1 MPCPTGSFKIISRG
15 KGQSCMA
22 SCAYYSGEKK
32 YSEYECCWKYPH
44 SSPARVKQV
53 EVMLPSN
60 APRAYADPQ
69 TLWNAVEAAET
80 SVNAQTARSML
91 FALPHELTDE
101 QNLALVRDFCQ
112 KEFVDKGMVCN
123 FFYHDKGDGNPH
135 VHIMLTLRAMDENGK
150 WLPKSKNVYALGE
163 NGNRI
168 RTPNG
173 SWKRVKVD
181 TVDWNERKYGEI
193 WRRDWAAAQN
203 AALKAAGRMERVDM
217 RSLERQG
224 VEDRLPQKHLG
235 LTTSALER
243 KGVSSERGD
252 ENRKIISVNKVLA
265 SLQKTVRGI
274 GAWLDELRKAVS
286 RQQIIESPDDYP
298 LSDVIT
304 AYLDMRKDGRET
316 WNRYAQEKG
325 AVHDLKDG
333 FKAVSF
339 LSNHELYTV
348 GQLRRYIAET
358 KQVFSKIKAEST
370 AKERRIRDI
379 DALFGAIQTIRELKP
394 IQQEYESIHWSG
406 KREKFK
412 AEHGGELSR
421 LQKALWLREKI
432 VKSLGLASPLDKE
445 QRMALKAERTRLEAE
460 REALL
465 PKLEEVKAELAELNC
480 IRYWTRKVVPDA
492 LPRVSDG
499 RVSIEDAMEAA
510 ANRKELEQVEI
521 EAAQTALR
529 ELEESK
535 SLQSERKQTDNSIY
549 LFTPTRPRPSAQR

>member
-22 SCAYYSGEKK
+22 SCAYYSGKKK

-44 SSPARVKQV
+44 SSSSRVKWV

-69 TLWNAVEAAET
+69 TLWNAVDAAET

-91 FALPHELTDE
+91 FALPRELTDE

-123 FFYHDKGDGNPH
+123 FFYHDKDDGNPH

-150 WLPKSKNVYALGE
+150 WLPKSKNVYALDE

-173 SWKRVKVD
+173 SWKRIKVD

-193 WRRDWAAAQN
+193 WRQDWATAQN
-203 AALKAAGRMERVDM
+203 AALEAAGRAERVDM

-235 LTTSALER
+235 PTASALEH

-252 ENRKIISVNKVLA
+252 ENRKIISVNKMLA

-274 GAWLDELRKAVS
+274 GDWLDKLRKAVNC
-286 RQQIIESPDDYP
+286 QQIIESPDDYP
-298 LSDVIT
+298 LSEFIS
-304 AYLDMRKDGRET
+304 AYLDMRKEGRET

-339 LSNHELYTV
+339 LSNHELYTA
-348 GQLRRYIAET
+348 GQLGRYIAET
-358 KQVFSKIKAEST
+358 KQAFSKIKAEST

-394 IQQEYESIHWSG
+394 IQQEYESIHWNG

-412 AEHGGELSR
+412 AEHGDELNR
-421 LQKALWLREKI
+421 LQKAIWLREKL
-432 VKSLGLASPLDKE
+432 VKSLGLASPLDKD

-460 REALL
+460 RETLL
-465 PKLEEVKAELAELNC
+465 PKLEEVKAELAELNR
-480 IRYWTRKVVPDA
+480 IRYWTRKVIPDA

-499 RVSIEDAMEAA
+499 RVSVEDAVETAV
-510 ANRKELEQVEI
+510 NRKELEQVINDAEKN
-521 EAAQTALR
+521 ALR
-529 ELEESK
+529 QSDDP
-535 SLQSERKQTDNSIY
+535 LQTNQ
-549 LFTPTRPRPSAQR
+549 SAPIHFLAI

>member
-22 SCAYYSGEKK
+22 SCAYYTGEKK

-44 SSPARVKQV
+44 SSPSRVKLV

-69 TLWNAVEAAET
+69 TLWNAVDAAET

-91 FALPHELTDE
+91 FALPRELTDE

-123 FFYHDKGDGNPH
+123 FFYHDKDDGNPH

-150 WLPKSKNVYALGE
+150 WLPKSKNVYALDE

-173 SWKRVKVD
+173 SWKRIKVD

-193 WRRDWAAAQN
+193 WRQDWAAAQN

-235 LTTSALER
+235 PTASALER
-243 KGVSSERGD
+243 KGISSERGD
-252 ENRKIISVNKVLA
+252 ENRKIISVNKMLA
-265 SLQKTVRGI
+265 SLQKTVREI

-348 GQLRRYIAET
+348 GQLGQYIAET
-358 KQVFSKIKAEST
+358 QRTFSKIKAEST

-379 DALFGAIQTIRELKP
+379 DALFGAIQTMKELKP
-394 IQQEYESIHWSG
+394 IQKEYESIHWNG

-421 LQKALWLREKI
+421 LQKALWLREKL

-445 QRMALKAERTRLEAE
+445 QRAALKAERTRLEAE

-465 PKLEEVKAELAELNC
+465 PKLEEVKTELTELNR
-480 IRYWTRKVVPDA
+480 IRYWTRKVIPDA

-499 RVSIEDAMEAA
+499 RVSVEDAMEAA
-510 ANRKELEQVEI
+510 GNRKELEQI
-521 EAAQTALR
+521 GDEAAQVALR
-529 ELEESK
+529 ELEEPK
-535 SLQSERKQTDNSIY
+535 PLQSERKQTDKEI
-549 LFTPTRPRPSAQR
+549 

>member
-22 SCAYYSGEKK
+22 SCAYYSGKKK

-44 SSPARVKQV
+44 SSPARVKWV
-53 EVMLPSN
+53 EVMLPPN

-69 TLWNAVEAAET
+69 TLWNAVDAAET

-91 FALPHELTDE
+91 FALPCELTDE

-112 KEFVDKGMVCN
+112 KEFVDKGMICN

-150 WLPKSKNVYALGE
+150 WLPKSKNVYALDE

-168 RTPNG
+168 RAPNR
-173 SWKRVKVD
+173 SWKRVKVN

-193 WRRDWAAAQN
+193 WRQDWAAAQN
-203 AALKAAGRMERVDM
+203 AALEAAGRAERVDM

-235 LTTSALER
+235 PTASALER

-252 ENRKIISVNKVLA
+252 ENRKIISVNKMLA
-265 SLQKTVRGI
+265 SLQKIVRGI

-298 LSDVIT
+298 LSDVIA
-304 AYLDMRKDGRET
+304 AYLDMRRDGRET

-339 LSNHELYTV
+339 LYNHELYTV
-348 GQLRRYIAET
+348 GQLGRYIAET
-358 KQVFSKIKAEST
+358 KQTFSKIKAKST

-379 DALFGAIQTIRELKP
+379 DALFGASQTIRELKP
-394 IQQEYESIHWSG
+394 VQQEYESIHWNG
-406 KREKFK
+406 RREKFK
-412 AEHGGELSR
+412 AEHGDELSR
-421 LQKALWLREKI
+421 LQKAIWLREKLI
-432 VKSLGLASPLDKE
+432 KSLGLASPLDKE
-445 QRMALKAERTRLEAE
+445 QRAALKTERAQLEAE
-460 REALL
+460 RKALL
-465 PKLEEVKAELAELNC
+465 PKIEEVKAEMAELNR

-499 RVSIEDAMEAA
+499 RVSVEDAVETAV
-510 ANRKELEQVEI
+510 NRKELEQVED
-521 EAAQTALR
+521 EATQTALR
-529 ELEESK
+529 ELKESK
-535 SLQSERKQTDNSIY
+535 PPQSERKQTDKLI
-549 LFTPTRPRPSAQR
+549 

>member
-22 SCAYYSGEKK
+22 SCAYYAGEKK

-44 SSPARVKQV
+44 SSPARVKWV

-69 TLWNAVEAAET
+69 TLWNAVDAAET

-91 FALPHELTDE
+91 FALPRELTDE

-150 WLPKSKNVYALGE
+150 WLPKSKNVYALDE

-168 RTPNG
+168 RAPNG
-173 SWKRVKVD
+173 SWKRVKVN

-193 WRRDWAAAQN
+193 WRQDWAAAQN
-203 AALKAAGRMERVDM
+203 AALEAAGRAERVDM

-235 LTTSALER
+235 PTASALER
-243 KGVSSERGD
+243 KGASSERGD
-252 ENRKIISVNKVLA
+252 ENRKIISVNKMLA
-265 SLQKTVRGI
+265 SLQKIVRGI

-304 AYLDMRKDGRET
+304 AYLDMRRDGRET

-325 AVHDLKDG
+325 AVHDLK
-333 FKAVSF
+333 
-339 LSNHELYTV
+339 
-348 GQLRRYIAET
+348 
-358 KQVFSKIKAEST
+358 
-370 AKERRIRDI
+370 
-379 DALFGAIQTIRELKP
+379 
-394 IQQEYESIHWSG
+394 
-406 KREKFK
+406 
-412 AEHGGELSR
+412 
-421 LQKALWLREKI
+421 
-432 VKSLGLASPLDKE
+432 
-445 QRMALKAERTRLEAE
+445 AE

-465 PKLEEVKAELAELNC
+465 PKLEEVKGELAELNR
-480 IRYWTRKVVPDA
+480 IRYWTRKVIPDS
-492 LPRVSDG
+492 LPHVLDG
-499 RVSIEDAMEAA
+499 RVSVEDAVETA
-510 ANRKELEQVEI
+510 ANRKELEQVINDAEKN
-521 EAAQTALR
+521 ALR
-529 ELEESK
+529 QSDDPLQTNK
-535 SLQSERKQTDNSIY
+535 SAPIHFLAI
-549 LFTPTRPRPSAQR
+549 

>member
-44 SSPARVKQV
+44 SSSSRVKWV
-53 EVMLPSN
+53 EVVLPPN

-69 TLWNAVEAAET
+69 TLWNAVDAAET

-91 FALPHELTDE
+91 FALPRELTDE

-123 FFYHDKGDGNPH
+123 FFYHDEGDGNPH

-150 WLPKSKNVYALGE
+150 WLPKSKNVYALDE

-168 RTPNG
+168 RAPNG

-193 WRRDWAAAQN
+193 WRQDWAAAQN
-203 AALKAAGRMERVDM
+203 AALEAAGRMERVDM

-235 LTTSALER
+235 PTASALER
-243 KGVSSERGD
+243 KGISSERGD
-252 ENRKIISVNKVLA
+252 ENRKIISGNKMLA

-274 GAWLDELRKAVS
+274 GDWLDELRKAVS

-316 WNRYAQEKG
+316 WSRYAQEKG

-348 GQLRRYIAET
+348 GQLGQYIIET
-358 KQVFSKIKAEST
+358 KQEFSKIKAEFT

-394 IQQEYESIHWSG
+394 IQQEYESIHWNG

-412 AEHGGELSR
+412 TEHGDELSR
-421 LQKALWLREKI
+421 LQKAIWFREKLT
-432 VKSLGLASPLDKE
+432 KSLGLASPLDKE
-445 QRMALKAERTRLEAE
+445 QRAALKTERAQLEAE

-465 PKLEEVKAELAELNC
+465 PKLEEVKAELAELNR
-480 IRYWTRKVVPDA
+480 IRYWTRKVIPDA

-499 RVSIEDAMEAA
+499 RVSIKDAMEAA
-510 ANRKELEQVEI
+510 INRKELVQ
-521 EAAQTALR
+521 AQENMLDRIAFGIDKSVK
-529 ELEESK
+529 EKSVLENKNSP
-535 SLQSERKQTDNSIY
+535 KQK
-549 LFTPTRPRPSAQR
+549 

>member
-1 MPCPTGSFKIISRG
+1 
-15 KGQSCMA
+15 MA

-44 SSPARVKQV
+44 SSSSRVKQV
-53 EVMLPSN
+53 EVMLPPN

-69 TLWNAVEAAET
+69 TLWNAVDAAET

-91 FALPHELTDE
+91 FALPRELTDE

-150 WLPKSKNVYALGE
+150 WLPKSKNVYALDE

-168 RTPNG
+168 RAPNG

-193 WRRDWAAAQN
+193 WRQDWAAAQN
-203 AALKAAGRMERVDM
+203 AALKAAGRAERVDM

-235 LTTSALER
+235 PTASALER

-252 ENRKIISVNKVLA
+252 ENRKIISVNKMLA

-348 GQLRRYIAET
+348 GQLGRYIGET
-358 KQVFSKIKAEST
+358 KQKFSKIKAESAT
-370 AKERRIRDI
+370 KERRIRDI

-394 IQQEYESIHWSG
+394 VQQEYEGIRWNG

-412 AEHGGELSR
+412 AEHGDELSR
-421 LQKALWLREKI
+421 LQKAIWLREKL

-445 QRMALKAERTRLEAE
+445 QRAALKTERAQLEAE

-465 PKLEEVKAELAELNC
+465 PKLEEVKAELAELNR
-480 IRYWTRKVVPDA
+480 IRYWTRKVIPDA

-499 RVSIEDAMEAA
+499 RVSIKDAMEAA
-510 ANRKELEQVEI
+510 INRKELVQ
-521 EAAQTALR
+521 AQENMLDRIAFGIDKSVK
-529 ELEESK
+529 EKSVLENKNSP
-535 SLQSERKQTDNSIY
+535 KQK
-549 LFTPTRPRPSAQR
+549 

>member
-32 YSEYECCWKYPH
+32 YSEYERCWKYPH
-44 SSPARVKQV
+44 SSPSRVKRV
-53 EVMLPSN
+53 EVMLPPN

-69 TLWNAVEAAET
+69 TLWNAVDAAEM

-91 FALPHELTDE
+91 FALPRELTYE
-101 QNLALVRDFCQ
+101 QNLALVRNFCQ
-112 KEFVDKGMVCN
+112 KEFVAKGMICN

-150 WLPKSKNVYALGE
+150 WLPKSKNVCALDE

-168 RTPNG
+168 RAPNG

-181 TVDWNERKYGEI
+181 TVDWNERRYGEI
-193 WRRDWAAAQN
+193 WRQDWAAAQN
-203 AALKAAGRMERVDM
+203 AALEAAGRMERVDM

-235 LTTSALER
+235 PTASALER
-243 KGVSSERGD
+243 KGISSERGD
-252 ENRKIISVNKVLA
+252 ENRKIISVNKMLA

-274 GAWLDELRKAVS
+274 GAWLDELCKAVS

-304 AYLDMRKDGRET
+304 AYLDMRKNGRET

-333 FKAVSF
+333 FKAVSC

-348 GQLRRYIAET
+348 GQLGRYIAET
-358 KQVFSKIKAEST
+358 KQAFSKIKAESA

-394 IQQEYESIHWSG
+394 IQQEYESIHWNG

-412 AEHGGELSR
+412 AEHGDELNR
-421 LQKALWLREKI
+421 LQKAIWLREKLM
-432 VKSLGLASPLDKE
+432 KSLGLASPLDKE
-445 QRMALKAERTRLEAE
+445 QRAALKTERIQLEAE

-465 PKLEEVKAELAELNC
+465 PKLEEIKSELAELNR
-480 IRYWTRKVVPDA
+480 IRYWTRKVIPDA
-492 LPRVSDG
+492 LPRVSNG
-499 RVSIEDAMEAA
+499 RVSVEDAMETVS
-510 ANRKELEQVEI
+510 NRKELEQV
-521 EAAQTALR
+521 ANDAVKSALR
-529 ELEESK
+529 QSNDAHQTNK
-535 SLQSERKQTDNSIY
+535 SVPIHL
-549 LFTPTRPRPSAQR
+549 SAI

>member
-22 SCAYYSGEKK
+22 SCAYYAGEKK

-44 SSPARVKQV
+44 SSPARVKWV
-53 EVMLPSN
+53 EVMLPPN

-69 TLWNAVEAAET
+69 TLWNAVDAAET

-91 FALPHELTDE
+91 FALPRELTDE

-150 WLPKSKNVYALGE
+150 WLPKSKNVYALDE

-168 RTPNG
+168 RVTNG
-173 SWKRVKVD
+173 SWKRVKVN

-193 WRRDWAAAQN
+193 WRQDWATTQN
-203 AALKAAGRMERVDM
+203 AALKAAGRAERVDM

-224 VEDRLPQKHLG
+224 VEDHLPQKHLG
-235 LTTSALER
+235 PTASALER
-243 KGVSSERGD
+243 KGISSERGD
-252 ENRKIISVNKVLA
+252 ENRKIISVNKMLA
-265 SLQKTVRGI
+265 SLQKIVRGI
-274 GAWLDELRKAVS
+274 GAWLDELRKAVG
-286 RQQIIESPDDYP
+286 RQQIIGSPDDYP

-304 AYLDMRKDGRET
+304 AYLDMRKDGHET

-348 GQLRRYIAET
+348 GQLGHYIAET
-358 KQVFSKIKAEST
+358 QRIFSKIKAGST

-379 DALFGAIQTIRELKP
+379 DALFGVIQTMKELNL
-394 IQQEYESIHWSG
+394 IQQEYESIHWNG

-412 AEHGGELSR
+412 AEHGDELNR
-421 LQKALWLREKI
+421 LQKAIWLREKLI
-432 VKSLGLASPLDKE
+432 KSLGLASPLDKE
-445 QRMALKAERTRLEAE
+445 QRIALKAERTRLEAE

-465 PKLEEVKAELAELNC
+465 PKLEEVKAEMAELNR

-492 LPRVSDG
+492 LPRMSDG
-499 RVSIEDAMEAA
+499 RVSVEDAMETAG
-510 ANRKELEQVEI
+510 NRKELEQVED

-529 ELEESK
+529 ELKESRH
-535 SLQSERKQTDNSIY
+535 LQSERKQTDKLI
-549 LFTPTRPRPSAQR
+549 

>member
-44 SSPARVKQV
+44 SSLSRVKWV

-69 TLWNAVEAAET
+69 TLWNAVDAAET

-91 FALPHELTDE
+91 FALPRELTDE

-150 WLPKSKNVYALGE
+150 WLPKSKNVYSLDE

-168 RTPNG
+168 RVPNG

-193 WRRDWAAAQN
+193 WRQDWAAAQN
-203 AALKAAGRMERVDM
+203 AALKAAGRAERVDM

-235 LTTSALER
+235 PTASALER
-243 KGVSSERGD
+243 KGISSERGD
-252 ENRKIISVNKVLA
+252 ENRKIISVNKMLA

-286 RQQIIESPDDYP
+286 RQQIIESPDVYP

-348 GQLRRYIAET
+348 GQLGRYIAET

-412 AEHGGELSR
+412 AEHGDELSR
-421 LQKALWLREKI
+421 LQKAIWLHEKLI
-432 VKSLGLASPLDKE
+432 KSLGLVSPLDKE
-445 QRMALKAERTRLEAE
+445 QRAALKTERALLDAE
-460 REALL
+460 RETLL
-465 PKLEEVKAELAELNC
+465 PELEEVKAEMAELNR
-480 IRYWTRKVVPDA
+480 IRYWTRKVIPDE

-499 RVSIEDAMEAA
+499 RVSIEDAMETAG
-510 ANRKELEQVEI
+510 NRKELEEI
-521 EAAQTALR
+521 MEKTEQRVTR
-529 ELEESK
+529 Q
-535 SLQSERKQTDNSIY
+535 QSEHEKN
-549 LFTPTRPRPSAQR
+549 QRNQSPKDKLI

>member
-1 MPCPTGSFKIISRG
+1 MKL
-15 KGQSCMA
+15 
-22 SCAYYSGEKK
+22 
-32 YSEYECCWKYPH
+32 
-44 SSPARVKQV
+44 V

-69 TLWNAVEAAET
+69 TLWNAVDAAET
-80 SVNAQTARSML
+80 SVNAQTSRSML
-91 FALPHELTDE
+91 FALPRELTDE

-112 KEFVDKGMVCN
+112 KEFVDKGMICN

-150 WLPKSKNVYALGE
+150 WLPKSKNVYALDE
-163 NGNRI
+163 NENRI
-168 RTPNG
+168 RAPNG

-193 WRRDWAAAQN
+193 WRQDWAAAQN
-203 AALKAAGRMERVDM
+203 AALEAAGRMERVDM

-235 LTTSALER
+235 PTASALER
-243 KGVSSERGD
+243 KGISSERGD
-252 ENRKIISVNKVLA
+252 ENRKIISVNKMLA
-265 SLQKTVRGI
+265 SLQKTVREI

-348 GQLRRYIAET
+348 GQLGQYIAET
-358 KQVFSKIKAEST
+358 QRTFSKIKAEST
-370 AKERRIRDI
+370 EKERRIRDI
-379 DALFGAIQTIRELKP
+379 DALFGAIQTMKELKP
-394 IQQEYESIHWSG
+394 IQKEYESIHWNG

-421 LQKALWLREKI
+421 LQKALWLREKL

-445 QRMALKAERTRLEAE
+445 QRAALKAERTRLEAE

-465 PKLEEVKAELAELNC
+465 PKLEEVKTELTELNR
-480 IRYWTRKVVPDA
+480 IRYWTRKVIPDA

-499 RVSIEDAMEAA
+499 RVSVEDAMEAA
-510 ANRKELEQVEI
+510 GNRKELEQI
-521 EAAQTALR
+521 GDEAAQVALR
-529 ELEESK
+529 ELEEPK
-535 SLQSERKQTDNSIY
+535 PLQSERKQTDKEI
-549 LFTPTRPRPSAQR
+549 

>member
-22 SCAYYSGEKK
+22 SCAYYSGKKK

-44 SSPARVKQV
+44 SSPARVKWV

-60 APRAYADPQ
+60 APRAYADSQ
-69 TLWNAVEAAET
+69 TLWNAVDAAET

-91 FALPHELTDE
+91 FALPRELTDE

-123 FFYHDKGDGNPH
+123 FFYHDKDDGNPH

-150 WLPKSKNVYALGE
+150 WLPKSKNVYALDE

-173 SWKRVKVD
+173 SWKRIKVD

-193 WRRDWAAAQN
+193 WRQDWAAAQN

-235 LTTSALER
+235 PTASALER

-252 ENRKIISVNKVLA
+252 ENRKIISGNKMLA

-274 GAWLDELRKAVS
+274 GDWLDELRKAVS

-304 AYLDMRKDGRET
+304 AYLDMRRDGRET

-348 GQLRRYIAET
+348 GQLGRYIGET
-358 KQVFSKIKAEST
+358 KQKFSKIKAESAT
-370 AKERRIRDI
+370 KERRIRDI

-394 IQQEYESIHWSG
+394 IQQEYESIHWNG

-412 AEHGGELSR
+412 TEHGDELSR
-421 LQKALWLREKI
+421 LQKAIWFREKLT
-432 VKSLGLASPLDKE
+432 KSLGLASPLDKE
-445 QRMALKAERTRLEAE
+445 QRAALKTERAQLEAE

-465 PKLEEVKAELAELNC
+465 PKLEEVKAELAELNR
-480 IRYWTRKVVPDA
+480 IRYWTRKVIPDA

-499 RVSIEDAMEAA
+499 RVSIKDAMEAA
-510 ANRKELEQVEI
+510 INRKELVQ
-521 EAAQTALR
+521 AQENMLDRIAFGIDKSVK
-529 ELEESK
+529 EKSVLENKNSP
-535 SLQSERKQTDNSIY
+535 KQK
-549 LFTPTRPRPSAQR
+549 

>member
-22 SCAYYSGEKK
+22 SCAYYAGEKK

-44 SSPARVKQV
+44 SSPARVKWV
-53 EVMLPSN
+53 EVMLPPN
-60 APRAYADPQ
+60 APKAYADPQ
-69 TLWNAVEAAET
+69 TLWNAVDAAET
-80 SVNAQTARSML
+80 SVNAQMARSML
-91 FALPHELTDE
+91 FALPRELTDE

-150 WLPKSKNVYALGE
+150 WLTKSKNVYALDE

-193 WRRDWAAAQN
+193 WRQDWAAAQN
-203 AALKAAGRMERVDM
+203 AALEAAGRMERVDM

-235 LTTSALER
+235 PTASALER

-252 ENRKIISVNKVLA
+252 ENRKIISVNEMLA
-265 SLQKTVRGI
+265 SLQKTVREI

-304 AYLDMRKDGRET
+304 AYLDMQRDGRET

-348 GQLRRYIAET
+348 GHLGQYIAET
-358 KQVFSKIKAEST
+358 QRTFSKIKAEST

-379 DALFGAIQTIRELKP
+379 DALFGAIQTMKELKP
-394 IQQEYESIHWSG
+394 IQQEYESIHWNG

-421 LQKALWLREKI
+421 LQKALWLREKL

-445 QRMALKAERTRLEAE
+445 QRAALKAERTRLEAE

-465 PKLEEVKAELAELNC
+465 PKLEEVKAEIAELNR
-480 IRYWTRKVVPDA
+480 IRYWTRKVIPDA

-499 RVSIEDAMEAA
+499 RVSIEDAMETAG
-510 ANRKELEQVEI
+510 NRKELEQNQENMLDI
-521 EAAQTALR
+521 IT
-529 ELEESK
+529 LETNRTVKEK
-535 SLQSERKQTDNSIY
+535 FVLEK
-549 LFTPTRPRPSAQR
+549 

>member
-44 SSPARVKQV
+44 SSSSRVKWV

-69 TLWNAVEAAET
+69 MLWNAVDAAET

-91 FALPHELTDE
+91 FALPRELTDE

-150 WLPKSKNVYALGE
+150 WLPKSKNVYALDE

-168 RTPNG
+168 RVPNG

-193 WRRDWAAAQN
+193 WRQDWAAAQN
-203 AALKAAGRMERVDM
+203 AALEAAGRMERVDM

-235 LTTSALER
+235 PTASALER

-265 SLQKTVRGI
+265 FLQKTVRGI
-274 GAWLDELRKAVS
+274 GDWLDELRKAVS

-304 AYLDMRKDGRET
+304 AYLDMRRDGRET

-348 GQLRRYIAET
+348 GQLGRYIAET
-358 KQVFSKIKAEST
+358 KQAFSKIKAEFT

-379 DALFGAIQTIRELKP
+379 DALFGAIQTMKELKP
-394 IQQEYESIHWSG
+394 IRQEYESIHWSG
-406 KREKFK
+406 KREKYK
-412 AEHGGELSR
+412 AEHGDELSR
-421 LQKALWLREKI
+421 LQKAIWLREKL

-445 QRMALKAERTRLEAE
+445 QRAALKTERMQLEAE

-465 PKLEEVKAELAELNC
+465 PKPEEVKAELAELNC
-480 IRYWTRKVVPDA
+480 IRYWTRKVIPDA

-499 RVSIEDAMEAA
+499 RVSIEDAMETAV
-510 ANRKELEQVEI
+510 NRKELEEI
-521 EAAQTALR
+521 MEKTEQRVTR
-529 ELEESK
+529 Q
-535 SLQSERKQTDNSIY
+535 QSEHEKN
-549 LFTPTRPRPSAQR
+549 QRNQSPKDKLI

>member
-44 SSPARVKQV
+44 SSLSRVKLV
-53 EVMLPSN
+53 EVMLPPN
-60 APRAYADPQ
+60 APKAYADPQ
-69 TLWNAVEAAET
+69 TLWNAVDAAET

-91 FALPHELTDE
+91 FALPRELTYE
-101 QNLALVRDFCQ
+101 QNLVLVRDFCQ
-112 KEFVDKGMVCN
+112 KEFVDKGMICN

-150 WLPKSKNVYALGE
+150 WLPKSKNVYALDE

-168 RTPNG
+168 RAPNG

-181 TVDWNERKYGEI
+181 TVDWNERRYGEI
-193 WRRDWAAAQN
+193 WRQDWAAAQN
-203 AALKAAGRMERVDM
+203 ASLKAAGRMERVDM

-235 LTTSALER
+235 PTASALER

-252 ENRKIISVNKVLA
+252 ENRKIISVNKMLA

-274 GAWLDELRKAVS
+274 GDWLDELRKAVS

-304 AYLDMRKDGRET
+304 AYLDMRKDGREI

-348 GQLRRYIAET
+348 GQLGQYIAET
-358 KQVFSKIKAEST
+358 KQEFSQIKAESA

-394 IQQEYESIHWSG
+394 IQQEYESIHWNS
-406 KREKFK
+406 KREKYK
-412 AEHGGELSR
+412 AEHSDELSR
-421 LQKALWLREKI
+421 LQKAIWLREKLM
-432 VKSLGLASPLDKE
+432 KLLGLASPLDKE
-445 QRMALKAERTRLEAE
+445 QRTTLKAERAQLEAE

-465 PKLEEVKAELAELNC
+465 PKLQEVKDELAELNH
-480 IRYWTRKVVPDA
+480 IRYWTRKVIPDA

-499 RVSIEDAMEAA
+499 RVSVEDAMETAV
-510 ANRKELEQVEI
+510 NRKELEEI
-521 EAAQTALR
+521 T
-529 ELEESK
+529 EETEQRVTRQ
-535 SLQSERKQTDNSIY
+535 QSEHGKNQKNQSPKDKLI
-549 LFTPTRPRPSAQR
+549 

>member
-22 SCAYYSGEKK
+22 SCAYYAGEKK

-44 SSPARVKQV
+44 SSPARVKWV
-53 EVMLPSN
+53 EVMLPPN
-60 APRAYADPQ
+60 APKAYADSQ
-69 TLWNAVEAAET
+69 TLWNAVDAAET

-91 FALPHELTDE
+91 FALPRELTDE

-150 WLPKSKNVYALGE
+150 WLPKSKNVYALDE

-193 WRRDWAAAQN
+193 WRQDWAAAQN
-203 AALKAAGRMERVDM
+203 AALEAAGRAERIDM

-235 LTTSALER
+235 PTASALER
-243 KGVSSERGD
+243 KGISSERGD
-252 ENRKIISVNKVLA
+252 ENRKIISVNKMLA

-339 LSNHELYTV
+339 LYNHELYTV
-348 GQLRRYIAET
+348 GQLGQYIAET

-379 DALFGAIQTIRELKP
+379 DALFGAIQTMKELKQ
-394 IQQEYESIHWSG
+394 IQQEYESIHWNG

-412 AEHGGELSR
+412 AEHGDELNR
-421 LQKALWLREKI
+421 LQKAIWLREKL

-445 QRMALKAERTRLEAE
+445 QRAALKTECAQLDAA
-460 REALL
+460 RETLL
-465 PKLEEVKAELAELNC
+465 PKLEEVKAELAELNR
-480 IRYWTRKVVPDA
+480 IRYWTRKVIPDA

-499 RVSIEDAMEAA
+499 RVSIEDAMETAV
-510 ANRKELEQVEI
+510 NRKELEQI
-521 EAAQTALR
+521 EDEATQTALR
-529 ELEESK
+529 ELKESK
-535 SLQSERKQTDNSIY
+535 PPQSERKQTDKLI
-549 LFTPTRPRPSAQR
+549 

>member
-22 SCAYYSGEKK
+22 SCAYYAGEKK

-44 SSPARVKQV
+44 SSPARVKWV
-53 EVMLPSN
+53 EVMLPPN
-60 APRAYADPQ
+60 APKAYADPQ
-69 TLWNAVEAAET
+69 TLWNAVDAAET

-91 FALPHELTDE
+91 FALPRELTDE
-101 QNLALVRDFCQ
+101 QNLALVRNFCQ

-135 VHIMLTLRAMDENGK
+135 IHIMLTLRAMDENGK
-150 WLPKSKNVYALGE
+150 WLPKSKNVYALDE

-168 RTPNG
+168 CTPNG
-173 SWKRVKVD
+173 RWKRVKVN

-193 WRRDWAAAQN
+193 WRQDWVAAQN
-203 AALKAAGRMERVDM
+203 AALEAAGRMECVDM

-235 LTTSALER
+235 PTASALER

-252 ENRKIISVNKVLA
+252 ENRKIISVNKMLA

-286 RQQIIESPDDYP
+286 CQQIIESPDDYP
-298 LSDVIT
+298 LSEVIT
-304 AYLDMRKDGRET
+304 AYLDMRRDGRET

-394 IQQEYESIHWSG
+394 VQQEYESIHWSG

-412 AEHGGELSR
+412 VEHGDELNR
-421 LQKALWLREKI
+421 LQKAIWLREKL
-432 VKSLGLASPLDKE
+432 VKSLELASPLDKE
-445 QRMALKAERTRLEAE
+445 QRAALKTERAQLEAE
-460 REALL
+460 HEVLL
-465 PKLEEVKAELAELNC
+465 PKLEEVKAEMAELNR
-480 IRYWTRKVVPDA
+480 IRYWTRKVIPGA
-492 LPRVSDG
+492 LPHVLDG
-499 RVSIEDAMEAA
+499 RVSVEDAMETAG
-510 ANRKELEQVEI
+510 NWKELEQNQENMLDI
-521 EAAQTALR
+521 IT
-529 ELEESK
+529 LETNRTVKEK
-535 SLQSERKQTDNSIY
+535 FVLEK
-549 LFTPTRPRPSAQR
+549 

>member
-44 SSPARVKQV
+44 SSPARVKWV

-60 APRAYADPQ
+60 APRAYADSQ
-69 TLWNAVEAAET
+69 TLWNAVDAAET

-91 FALPHELTDE
+91 FALPRELTDE

-150 WLPKSKNVYALGE
+150 WLPKSKNVYALDE

-168 RTPNG
+168 RAPNG
-173 SWKRVKVD
+173 SWKRVKVN
-181 TVDWNERKYGEI
+181 TVDWNERRYGEI
-193 WRRDWAAAQN
+193 WRQDWAAAQN
-203 AALKAAGRMERVDM
+203 AALEAAGRTECVDM

-235 LTTSALER
+235 PTASALER

-274 GAWLDELRKAVS
+274 GAWLDELCKAVS
-286 RQQIIESPDDYP
+286 RQQVIENPDDYP
-298 LSDVIT
+298 LSEVIT
-304 AYLDMRKDGRET
+304 AYLDMRKDGREA

-348 GQLRRYIAET
+348 GQLGRYIAET
-358 KQVFSKIKAEST
+358 KQEFFKIKAEST

-379 DALFGAIQTIRELKP
+379 DALFGAIQTMKELKP
-394 IQQEYESIHWSG
+394 VQQEYESIHWNG

-412 AEHGGELSR
+412 AEHGDELNR
-421 LQKALWLREKI
+421 LQKAIWLREKLM
-432 VKSLGLASPLDKE
+432 KSLELASPLDKE
-445 QRMALKAERTRLEAE
+445 QRIALKAERTRLEAE

-465 PKLEEVKAELAELNC
+465 PKLEEVKAEMAELNR
-480 IRYWTRKVVPDA
+480 IRYWTRKVIPDA

-499 RVSIEDAMEAA
+499 RISIEDAMETAS
-510 ANRKELEQVEI
+510 NRKELEEI
-521 EAAQTALR
+521 T
-529 ELEESK
+529 EETEQRVTRQ
-535 SLQSERKQTDNSIY
+535 QSEHGKN
-549 LFTPTRPRPSAQR
+549 QRNQSPKDKLI